1 MVTILL
7 EKILSL
13 LEGWAGSFASFI
25 IDLMAKLNLIETET
39 ANLPDIKTNTDN
51 ISTNTDSM
59 TATLTNIKTD
69 TGVISGKVNTID
81 SNTTI
86 IKNNINTI
94 STNVG
99 TASAFCEDTA
109 NNTLEIVDKITTI
122 ASDTTQLRTNS
133 NSISADVSEIK
144 NTLGLYLY
152 NTIVTEDSEGSIANF
167 DTDLKDYL
175 QEAKVTIPADAGGIT
190 EAKIGYVDFNQLVK
204 NGNFSDNSNWTGGG
218 NVSLSVANNEITVT
232 FTAIP
237 TYDYQGVIQQSINTV
252 SGHIYYSKYDIYVPK
267 NSKVSTVWLN
277 VKTTKDINSG
287 WNEISGIAR
296 ETTSYPYVRFGVVTA
311 GSTNYQI
318 GDSYIIKN
326 CVLIDLTELFGSTI
340 AEYLYALPDNGLNI
354 VKQLFNKDYYPY
366 NAGGTL
372 VSVESVN
379 GSYYPNASVS
389 FGSSITDGGELDL
402 LTGLIT
408 VNTTPPSIIP
418 VDPVSIR
425 TLKGLNSIWSN
436 VGDMSV
442 TYRETLKH
450 YLEKQNS

>member
-7 EKILSL
+7 EKIISL

-25 IDLMAKLNLIETET
+25 IDLMTKLNLIETET

-51 ISTNTDSM
+51 ISSNTDSM

-69 TGVISGKVNTID
+69 TGVISGKVNNID

-133 NSISADVSEIK
+133 NSISSDVSEIK

-152 NTIVTEDSEGSIANF
+152 NTIVTEDSEGAIANF

-175 QEAKVTIPADAGGIT
+175 QNAVVTIPADAGGIAEIFVVNQNTDYNKADKFRGLLLGNCKYITYDGSNDENWVLYT
-190 EAKIGYVDFNQLVK
+190 ETGLNQISIPTPNIVSSTTEVKTANTKYTDIKISNRVNNYNTCYSGTSGICFNIQNITVAEWRDMLAADPITVIYNIATPITPTITK
-204 NGNFSDNSNWTGGG
+204 AQFE
-218 NVSLSVANNEITVT
+218 SLSAAFGISLNDYTVT
-232 FTAIP
+232 FGNP
-237 TYDYQGVIQQSINTV
+237 
-252 SGHIYYSKYDIYVPK
+252 
-267 NSKVSTVWLN
+267 
-277 VKTTKDINSG
+277 
-287 WNEISGIAR
+287 
-296 ETTSYPYVRFGVVTA
+296 
-311 GSTNYQI
+311 
-318 GDSYIIKN
+318 
-326 CVLIDLTELFGSTI
+326 
-340 AEYLYALPDNGLNI
+340 
-354 VKQLFNKDYYPY
+354 
-366 NAGGTL
+366 
-372 VSVESVN
+372 
-379 GSYYPNASVS
+379 
-389 FGSSITDGGELDL
+389 ITDGAEVDL
-402 LTGLIT
+402 LSGIVKINTSPVTYDSIT
-408 VNTTPPSIIP
+408 PLA
-418 VDPVSIR
+418 IR
-425 TLKGLNSIWSN
+425 TFKGVNNIYSDI
-436 VGDMSV
+436 GDMDV